1 MVGWFHSTVPC
12 QCPLPYIDTMDE
24 DTASIQQDL
33 ERCSLTLNVS
43 KETLRADKEHLQD
56 VAKSVSSLIKAMV
69 SVLSRKKS
77 KKFVNPC
84 WTLSLPSYETTKK
97 RLPSTSSVT
106 DTEETHLLRTYGLGN
121 RSFICMPYF
130 FLAGFPKS
138 GTTSLRTALRHLPQI
153 VGTSKKEPHWWTR
166 AQLVGDTT
174 DHHRHLQQTVL
185 KYFSYF
191 IRASKA
197 IKHHPRVVTYDGSQ
211 STLWDSNFF
220 GKRHRD
226 YCAMPALL
234 SRILPRTKFII
245 LMRNP
250 VSRLYSMFMYQ
261 CRCRYGSNVSNWP
274 NIDLGKNPA
283 DFFHKKVEEA
293 IDGFNKCLE
302 HQSLYECVSEY
313 RFFESKCSG
322 VGAKLIVSIYYIHL
336 KKWLQFYKIE
346 QFLFLK
352 TEDLET
358 RSEVVLSNVTN
369 FLGLNPVSSAVA
381 RELLA
386 ERLNQNDLKA
396 QGNSSLALSMREDTR
411 KLLEDFYRP
420 YNVQLAQLVNDHR
433 LMWN

>member
-1 MVGWFHSTVPC
+1 MPIPPTP
-12 QCPLPYIDTMDE
+12 IATMDE

-43 KETLRADKEHLQD
+43 IETLSTDKEHLKD
-56 VAKSVSSLIKAMV
+56 VAKSVSSLSKAMV
-69 SVLSRKKS
+69 SILSENVS
-77 KKFVNPC
+77 KQYMNPC
-84 WTLSLPSYETTKK
+84 WTLSLPHYETMNKQ
-97 RLPSTSSVT
+97 LPSTNSVT
-106 DTEETHLLRTYGLGN
+106 DRKETQLSRKHGKGN

-130 FLAGFPKS
+130 FIAGFPKS
-138 GTTSLRTALRHLPQI
+138 GTTSLHTALRQMPQI
-153 VGTSKKEPHWWTR
+153 VGPTNKEPHWWTR
-166 AQLVGDTT
+166 AHLGDTT
-174 DHHRHLQQTVL
+174 DLHHHLQQTVL

-191 IRASKA
+191 TPASKA
-197 IKHHPRVVTYDGSQ
+197 IKYNPSVVTYDGSQ
-211 STLWDSNFF
+211 SILWDSNFF

-226 YCAMPALL
+226 YCAMPVLL
-234 SRILPRTKFII
+234 SRILPRVKFIV

-261 CRCRYGSNVSNWP
+261 CSERYGPNVSNWP
-274 NIDLGKNPA
+274 NIALGKNPA

-336 KKWLQFYKIE
+336 KKWLQFYKKE

-386 ERLNQNDLKA
+386 ERVNQNDLKA

-420 YNVQLAQLVNDHR
+420 YNVQLARLVNDHR

>member
-1 MVGWFHSTVPC
+1 MVGLFHSTVPC
-12 QCPLPYIDTMDE
+12 QCPLPYIDTMDK
-24 DTASIQQDL
+24 DTANIQQDL

-56 VAKSVSSLIKAMV
+56 VAESVSSLIKAMV
-69 SVLSRKKS
+69 SVLSGKKS
-77 KKFVNPC
+77 KKYVNPC
-84 WTLSLPSYETTKK
+84 WTLSLPSYQTMKK
-97 RLPSTSSVT
+97 RLPLTSSVT
-106 DTEETHLLRTYGLGN
+106 DTEETHPLRTYGLGN

-138 GTTSLRTALRHLPQI
+138 GTTSFHTALSQLPKI
-153 VGTSKKEPHWWTR
+153 VGPSIKEPHWWTR

-174 DHHRHLQQTVL
+174 DLHRHLQQTVL

-191 IRASKA
+191 IPASKA

-261 CRCRYGSNVSNWP
+261 CRRRYGSNVSNWP
-274 NIDLGKNPA
+274 GLRKNPA
-283 DFFHKKVEEA
+283 DFFHIKVQEA
-293 IDGFNKCLE
+293 IEGFNECLE
-302 HQSLYECVSEY
+302 RQSLYECVTEY
-313 RFFESKCSG
+313 KFSESKSSG
-322 VGAKLIVSIYYIHL
+322 VGAKLVVSIYYIHL
-336 KKWLQFYKIE
+336 KKWLQFYKKKR
-346 QFLFLK
+346 FLFLK

-358 RSEVVLSNVTN
+358 SSEVVISNVTN
-369 FLGLNPVSSAVA
+369 FLGLNPVSSAVT

-386 ERLNQNDLKA
+386 ERVNQNDLKA
-396 QGNSSLALSMREDTR
+396 QGNSSLALSIREDTR
-411 KLLEDFYRP
+411 KLLEDFYRS
-420 YNVQLAQLVNDHR
+420 YNVQLAQLVNDHQF
-433 LMWN
+433 LWE